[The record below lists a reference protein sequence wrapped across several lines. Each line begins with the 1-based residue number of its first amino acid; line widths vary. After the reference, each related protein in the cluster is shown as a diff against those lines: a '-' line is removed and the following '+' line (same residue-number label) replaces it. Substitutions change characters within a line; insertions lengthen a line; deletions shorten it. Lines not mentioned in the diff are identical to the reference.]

1 MQAEEIR
8 QLIEVGLPGAT
19 VVVRGDDG
27 QHFDATVVSPD
38 FEGQSMIR
46 QHQMVYATLGNR
58 MGTGEIH
65 ALGLKTYTP
74 QEWAAAH

>member
-1 MQAEEIR
+1 
-8 QLIEVGLPGAT
+8 LIEGGLPGAT